1 LKLFFYNLFIAFY
14 TDLIIFSYQP
24 PEHVIVYPSL
34 EKLQEYAEKKGK
46 EDLNDQ
52 ATGDSQS
59 LTAYLDQIKYDIIF
73 ILWELIHCYMFI
85 HYLGQ
90 WRSEENL

>member
-1 LKLFFYNLFIAFY
+1 M
-14 TDLIIFSYQP
+14 
-24 PEHVIVYPSL
+24 

-59 LTAYLDQIKYDIIF
+59 LKTYLDQIKYDKSLF
-73 ILWELIHCYMFI
+73 ILRVNSL
-85 HYLGQ
+85 
-90 WRSEENL
+90 

>member
-1 LKLFFYNLFIAFY
+1 M
-14 TDLIIFSYQP
+14 DLIVFSYQP

-52 ATGDSQS
+52 ASGDSQS
-59 LTAYLDQIKYDIIF
+59 LKTYLDQIKYDALFIF
-73 ILWELIHCYMFI
+73 WELICCYMYI
-85 HYLGQ
+85 YII
-90 WRSEENL
+90 